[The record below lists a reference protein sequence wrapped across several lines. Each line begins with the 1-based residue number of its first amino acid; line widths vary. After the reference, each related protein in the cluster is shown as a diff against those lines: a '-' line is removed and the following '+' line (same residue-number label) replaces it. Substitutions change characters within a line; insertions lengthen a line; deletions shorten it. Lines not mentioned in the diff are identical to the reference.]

1 MAQRV
6 SDQMEPRAA
15 SFDRKPRWR
24 NEGIRVARDGQG
36 LDVSNASA
44 AAIEAIDLL
53 RDEWL
58 AFGKR
63 LLATVADNPVRDAR
77 EIRVAI
83 LPCESRECVPEPVNR
98 SNKACVATALAER
111 LAQLADEARERCL

>member
-1 MAQRV
+1 M
-6 SDQMEPRAA
+6 
-15 SFDRKPRWR
+15 
-24 NEGIRVARDGQG
+24 ARDGQG

-63 LLATVADNPVRDAR
+63 LSDRLYVSYEQGLGTVTSSLVKLDYA
-77 EIRVAI
+77 
-83 LPCESRECVPEPVNR
+83 LSRR
-98 SNKACVATALAER
+98 WSLRAETGTSSGWGVFYR
-111 LAQLADEARERCL
+111 FSWD